1 MPYFLYNI
9 HIMKKVLVGLS
20 GGVDSAVAAW
30 LLKEQGYD
38 VTCAF
43 MRNWDSA
50 ANDDILGNP
59 TLDDPICTQEKDY
72 NDAKQ
77 VADALG
83 LELLRI
89 DFIEEYWQEVFQTFL
104 KEYRK
109 GRTPNPDILC
119 NRYIKF
125 DHFLEFARARGF
137 ETLATGHY
145 ARIGERDGHAVLMKA
160 DDRNKDQSYFLCQIR
175 REVLDHVL
183 FPLGHLTK
191 PEIRRIAADLNLPV
205 ADKKDSTGICFIGE
219 RNFREFLKN
228 YLPMKEGNIVFLA
241 NKTIVGHH
249 QGVFYY
255 TIGQRK
261 GLDIGG
267 TGPYY
272 VCGKDIEKNE
282 LYVTDEAGRKQ
293 WLYSDSCLVTDVN
306 QLDDFANECACTA
319 KFRYRQPDRPV
330 TLLKNPDGTLTALY
344 PSGYEG
350 ITPGQEAVFYMGD
363 ILIASG
369 TIDTVYQQD
378 QDLMAKIRNYMKED

>member
-1 MPYFLYNI
+1 MPFFLYND

-59 TLDDPICTQEKDY
+59 TLDDPVCTQEKDY
-72 NDAKQ
+72 NDAKL

-125 DHFLEFARARGF
+125 DHFLEFARTKGF

-145 ARIGERDGHAVLMKA
+145 ARIGERNGHAVLMKA

-191 PEIRRIAADLNLPV
+191 PEIRRIAAELNLPV
-205 ADKKDSTGICFIGE
+205 AAKKDSTGICFIGE

-228 YLPMKEGNIVFLA
+228 YLPMKDGNIVFLA
-241 NKTIVGHH
+241 NKTIVGRH

-267 TGPYY
+267 TGHITSAARISKRTNCMSPM
-272 VCGKDIEKNE
+272 KP
-282 LYVTDEAGRKQ
+282 AGT
-293 WLYSDSCLVTDVN
+293 SG
-306 QLDDFANECACTA
+306 CA
-319 KFRYRQPDRPV
+319 
-330 TLLKNPDGTLTALY
+330 LT
-344 PSGYEG
+344 G
-350 ITPGQEAVFYMGD
+350 VW
-363 ILIASG
+363 
-369 TIDTVYQQD
+369 
-378 QDLMAKIRNYMKED
+378 